1 MSGNSFGHLFKFTT
15 FGESHGPAIGVVVD
29 GVPPNIDLIE
39 EDIQLYL
46 DKRKPG
52 RSRFTTQRREADK
65 VEILSGVFK
74 GATTGAPVGLL
85 IRKKMRAP
93 GIEDIKDLFRPG
105 HADWTYFIKYGNR
118 DYRGGGRASARETA
132 CRAPRAP

>member
-52 RSRFTTQRREADK
+52 QSRFTTQRREADE
-65 VEILSGVFK
+65 VEILSCVFE
-74 GATTGAPVGLL
+74 GATTGAPSWRSSERAARQKLSASSLL
-85 IRKKMRAP
+85 
-93 GIEDIKDLFRPG
+93 
-105 HADWTYFIKYGNR
+105 N
-118 DYRGGGRASARETA
+118 
-132 CRAPRAP
+132 